1 MGAIENDIVVAAA
14 QSSSIRG
21 DLQGNI
27 RTHLGLIDRAASAG
41 VDLLVF
47 PELSLTGYELDLAP
61 TMQLK
66 RDDSRLEP
74 LRMAAQQHEMHI
86 VVGGPVTSEKERP
99 YLGALVV
106 SPQGIV
112 PYAKVHVHESEAPYF
127 LSGEDSCVVSIAR
140 SRVGIAIC
148 ADTNQASHAAAV
160 AARGAQLY
168 VASVMKTDAEI
179 MDHARKMNQYAMS
192 HRMAALTANYAGS
205 SGRRK
210 SAGKSA
216 FWDERGHLVARVDAN
231 VEALLVA
238 RSKMGNWH
246 GEIITFR

>member
-1 MGAIENDIVVAAA
+1 MGTIDNDIVVSAA

-41 VDLLVF
+41 VNLLVF

-61 TMQLK
+61 TIQLK
-66 RDDSRLEP
+66 PDDPRLEP
-74 LRMAAQQHEMHI
+74 VCMAAKKHEMHI
-86 VVGGPVTSEKERP
+86 VVGGPLTSEKERP

-106 SPQGIV
+106 TPQGIV
-112 PYAKVHVHESEAPYF
+112 PYAKVHVHESEDPYF
-127 LSGEDSCVVSIAR
+127 LSGEDSCVVSIEG
-140 SRVGIAIC
+140 SRVGVAIC
-148 ADTNQASHAAAV
+148 ADTNHASHAATV
-160 AARGAQLY
+160 AAHGARLY
-168 VASVMKTDAEI
+168 VASIMKTEAEVP
-179 MDHARKMNQYAMS
+179 DHAHKMAQYAAS
-192 HRMAALTANYAGS
+192 HRMAVLTVNYAGS

-216 FWDERGHLVARVDAN
+216 FWDERGHLVARVDSN

-238 RSKMGNWH
+238 RREMGNWH
-246 GEIITFR
+246 GEIITL